1 MTLQFDIRNDVD
13 RVIKN
18 AYVIRM
24 CPILTHVTIV
34 VPFSVKYRVIRSPS
48 MRRRNIQLL
57 NMDGLCHIEFYKRI
71 LVAPFIISVSKNSKL
86 TYRG

>member
-1 MTLQFDIRNDVD
+1 
-13 RVIKN
+13 
-18 AYVIRM
+18 M

-71 LVAPFIISVSKNSKL
+71 LVAPFIISVSMNSKL
-86 TYRG
+86 ASRGWIY